1 MLQQIECIGAPRD
14 LGLAQGRAC
23 RDAVRD
29 HVARSG
35 ATLRRPRPLLAGL
48 AALAPWSSGKVL
60 GEGAGREI
68 LRHYPHLAERMA
80 GLSLGADL
88 PLESLIASLTRPAPS
103 SSAVLHAP
111 ALALAGEAAGDAGS
125 FACRTLVRS
134 PLLGGRFLLRQS
146 RPEVGFPSVE
156 LTLPWL
162 ASAVAG
168 VNSEGVAVLLARC
181 DASGDRA
188 APPLLL
194 VQECLQRFA
203 GIDGCLDWCMKRSV
217 GGRARLFIADGE
229 GQVAAV
235 EFAGD
240 ERRPNERRVI
250 RPTDGLLTEGASAAV
265 AAELRKARSS
275 PASADSGALAWEA
288 ALGAV
293 DAFAAAEPDRG
304 RHGVASGLA
313 GWMTVRLE
321 TSSRRLIV
329 QETDAAGFER
339 RAEFVAT

>member
-1 MLQQIECIGAPRD
+1 
-14 LGLAQGRAC
+14 
-23 RDAVRD
+23 
-29 HVARSG
+29 
-35 ATLRRPRPLLAGL
+35 
-48 AALAPWSSGKVL
+48 
-60 GEGAGREI
+60 
-68 LRHYPHLAERMA
+68 MA

-111 ALALAGEAAGDAGS
+111 ALALAGEAVGDAGS

-134 PLLGGRFLLRQS
+134 PLPAGRFLLRQS

-168 VNSEGVAVLLARC
+168 VNSEGVAILLARC

-203 GIDGCLDWCMKRSV
+203 SVDGCLDWCMKRSV
-217 GGRARLFIADGE
+217 GGRARLFMADGE

-235 EFAGD
+235 EFAGN
-240 ERRPNERRVI
+240 ERGPNERRVI

-265 AAELRKARSS
+265 DAELRKARAGS

-293 DAFAAAEPDRG
+293 DASVTAEPDRG
-304 RHGVASGLA
+304 RHDVASGLS

-321 TSSRRLIV
+321 SSSRRLIV